1 MYKDI
6 KNKIK
11 KLGFISIELVILASI
26 VMTAGGI
33 GISKLAQNATGV
45 MNVFND
51 SYYDELEATKSEL
64 TVKIIGRN
72 HVNYLYDV
80 GEKNLTDEDIV
91 QINGVDCYVLKVEDD
106 KAMLITKN
114 MYNVR
119 FDTGGHTSAEV
130 EGHVGTRTG
139 NTDKTYDY
147 KYSTLRTW
155 MNDFYVNKLGADS
168 KILPTT
174 VNYYTKDTYDDNLNS
189 YTAGTIVGQYVFA
202 LDAKEASQHAS
213 KFRWNNSNKQV
224 NDDGSLSVYKS
235 SNFWTTAGCLYT
247 DGYSNAFYVDYNG
260 TFYVSRIENTPIG
273 ARPVFWISLG

>member
-1 MYKDI
+1 MKHRF
-6 KNKIK
+6 K

-80 GEKNLTDEDIV
+80 GEKNLSDEDVV
-91 QINGVDCYVLKVEDD
+91 QINGIDCYVLKVEDD

-119 FDTGGHTSAEV
+119 FDEGGHTSAEV
-130 EGHVGTRTG
+130 EGHIGTHVSY
-139 NTDKTYDY
+139 TDKTYDY

-155 MNDFYVNKLGADS
+155 MNNFYVNKLGADS
-168 KILPTT
+168 RILPTT
-174 VNYYTKDTYDDNLNS
+174 ITYYTKDS
-189 YTAGTIVGQYVFA
+189 YTANLDSYAAGTIANEYAFA
-202 LDAKEASQHAS
+202 LDAKEAKQYSS
-213 KFRWNNSNKQV
+213 KFKWSNSNKQV
-224 NDDGSLSVYKS
+224 NDDGSLSSYN
-235 SNFWTTAGCLYT
+235 SNYFWTTAGYR
-247 DGYSNAFYVDYNG
+247 DSVGGSNAWSVRYDGGFYSADIDYANAA
-260 TFYVSRIENTPIG
+260 V
-273 ARPVFWISLG
+273 RPVFWVSLD

>member
-1 MYKDI
+1 MLKDI
-6 KNKIK
+6 KQRIK

-91 QINGVDCYVLKVEDD
+91 QINGIDCYVLQVEDN
-106 KAMLITKN
+106 KAKLITKDI
-114 MYNVR
+114 YNVR

-130 EGHVGTRTG
+130 EGHVGTHTG

-155 MNDFYVNKLGADS
+155 MNNFYVNKLGADS
-168 KILPTT
+168 RILPTT
-174 VNYYTKDTYDDNLNS
+174 VTYYTKDSTDYNLNNYVTGS
-189 YTAGTIVGQYVFA
+189 IINQYVFA
-202 LDAKEASQHAS
+202 LNAKEAKQYKS
-213 KFRWNNSNKQV
+213 KFSWNNLNKQI
-224 NDDGSLSVYKS
+224 NDDGSLSGYD
-235 SNFWTTAGCLYT
+235 SNSFWTNTGYIND
-247 DGYSNAFYVDYNG
+247 DGLSYVWLVNYSGGFYSNIVNYAY
-260 TFYVSRIENTPIG
+260 TG
-273 ARPVFWISLG
+273 ARPVFWISLD

>member
-33 GISKLAQNATGV
+33 GISKLAKNATGV

-80 GEKNLTDEDIV
+80 GEKNLTDEDII

-114 MYNVR
+114 IYNVR

-130 EGHVGTRTG
+130 EGHVGTG
-139 NTDKTYDY
+139 SDYIDKTFDY

-155 MNDFYVNKLGADS
+155 MNNFYVNKLGADS
-168 KILPTT
+168 RILPTT
-174 VNYYTKDTYDDNLNS
+174 VTYYTSDINSDLNN
-189 YTAGTIVGQYVFA
+189 YAAGTVANQYIFA
-202 LDAKEASQHAS
+202 LDAKEAKQHVS
-213 KFRWNNSNKQV
+213 KFKWDNSNKQV
-224 NDDGSLSVYKS
+224 NDDGNLS
-235 SNFWTTAGCLYT
+235 SNGSNFFWTTAGFRNDYGHSRAWLIK
-247 DGYSNAFYVDYNG
+247 YNG
-260 TFYVSRIENTPIG
+260 KFEYDKIIRDSAG
-273 ARPVFWISLG
+273 ARPVFWISLN

>member
-1 MYKDI
+1 
-6 KNKIK
+6 
-11 KLGFISIELVILASI
+11 
-26 VMTAGGI
+26 MTAGGI

-80 GEKNLTDEDIV
+80 GEENLTDEDIV
-91 QINGVDCYVLKVEDD
+91 QINSVDCYVLKVEDD

-155 MNDFYVNKLGADS
+155 MNNFYVNKLGADS
-168 KILPTT
+168 RILPTT
-174 VNYYTKDTYDDNLNS
+174 VTYYTKDSTDYNLNNYVTGS
-189 YTAGTIVGQYVFA
+189 IVNQYVFA
-202 LDAKEASQHAS
+202 LNAKEAKQFAS
-213 KFRWNNSNKQV
+213 KFKWDNSNKQV
-224 NDDGSLSVYKS
+224 NNDGSLSSYD
-235 SNFWTTAGCLYT
+235 SNSFWTNAGYIND
-247 DGYSNAFYVDYNG
+247 DGLSYAWLVNYSGGFYSNIVNYAY
-260 TFYVSRIENTPIG
+260 TG
-273 ARPVFWISLG
+273 ARPVFWISLD